1 MKVLKDLLFGVN
13 IESVMGTTSTKVSS
27 IAYDSRKVTA
37 DSLFVA
43 IKGGVTDGHAYLDQ
57 AIQQGATAI
66 LVEQMPDAPNDK
78 VTWICTQNSREALAI
93 VASHFYGNPSKDLKL
108 IGVTGTNGKTTITT
122 LLYDLFEKSGY
133 PSGLIST
140 VVIKYDGLTQPA
152 THTTPDPLVINA
164 HLKAMVERGVSYC
177 FMEVSSHGIDQER
190 TQGLVFAGGV
200 FTNLTH
206 DHLDYHP
213 SFAAYR
219 DVKKRFFDA
228 LPKTAFVLTNAD
240 DKNGAYM
247 VQNTKAKKYTY
258 AQRNYAD
265 YRVQILESQFSGM
278 LLKINQKEVW
288 SRLVGGFNASNILA
302 VFAVAECLDLDALAT
317 LSYLS
322 ELKNVRGR
330 FETYSTPNQATI
342 VVDYAHTPD
351 ALENVLETINQI
363 RTKNEQLI
371 TVVGCGGDRDKDK
384 RPLMGKIAA
393 QKSTKV
399 IFTSDNPRSEDPLQ
413 IITEMEAGVSPEDYK
428 KTMSIADRE
437 AAIKA
442 ACVAL
447 EPQDVL
453 LIAGKGHETY
463 QEIQGKRTHFD
474 DLEVVQRI
482 LKKMN
487 T

>member
-1 MKVLKDLLFGVN
+1 MKALKDLLFGVN
-13 IESVMGTTSTKVSS
+13 IESVFGSTSEGIEG
-27 IAYDSRKVTA
+27 IAYDSRKVKTK
-37 DSLFVA
+37 SLFVA
-43 IKGGVTDGHAYLDQ
+43 IRGAMADGHAYLEQ
-57 AIQQGATAI
+57 AIEQGASAV
-66 LVEQMPDAPNDK
+66 LVEEMPEKPNAA
-78 VTWICTQNSREALAI
+78 VTWICTQNTRQALAI
-93 VASHFYGNPSKDLKL
+93 VSSHFYDNPSKDLKL
-108 IGVTGTNGKTTITT
+108 IGITGTNGKTTIAT

-140 VVIKYDGLTQPA
+140 VAIKYDGKVQPA

-164 HLKAMVERGVSYC
+164 HLKAMVDRGVSYC

-190 TQGLVFAGGV
+190 TQGLVFEGGV

-206 DHLDYHP
+206 DHLDYHS
-213 SFAAYR
+213 SFSAYR

-228 LPKTAFVLTNAD
+228 LPKKAFVLTNAD
-240 DKNGAYM
+240 DKNGMYM
-247 VQNTKAKKYTY
+247 VQNTPAKKYSY

-265 YRVQILESQFSGM
+265 YQVQILESQFSGM
-278 LLKINQKEVW
+278 LLKINQQEVW

-302 VFAVAECLDLDALAT
+302 VFAVAECLGLESLAT

-322 ELKNVRGR
+322 ELTNVRGR
-330 FETYSTPNQATI
+330 FETYLTPNKATV

-393 QKSTKV
+393 KNSSKV
-399 IFTSDNPRSEDPLQ
+399 IFTSDNPRSEDPQQ
-413 IITEMEAGVSPEDYK
+413 IIAEMEAGVSPEDYK
-428 KTMSIADRE
+428 KTLCIPDRE

-442 ACVAL
+442 ACIAL
-447 EPQDVL
+447 EPSDVL

-463 QEIQGKRTHFD
+463 QEIKGQRTHFD
-474 DLEVVQRI
+474 DLEIVQKI
-482 LKKMN
+482 INKMN
-487 T
+487 A

>member
-1 MKVLKDLLFGVN
+1 
-13 IESVMGTTSTKVSS
+13 
-27 IAYDSRKVTA
+27 
-37 DSLFVA
+37 
-43 IKGGVTDGHAYLDQ
+43 
-57 AIQQGATAI
+57 
-66 LVEQMPDAPNDK
+66 
-78 VTWICTQNSREALAI
+78 
-93 VASHFYGNPSKDLKL
+93 
-108 IGVTGTNGKTTITT
+108 
-122 LLYDLFEKSGY
+122 
-133 PSGLIST
+133 
-140 VVIKYDGLTQPA
+140 
-152 THTTPDPLVINA
+152 
-164 HLKAMVERGVSYC
+164 
-177 FMEVSSHGIDQER
+177 
-190 TQGLVFAGGV
+190 
-200 FTNLTH
+200 
-206 DHLDYHP
+206 
-213 SFAAYR
+213 
-219 DVKKRFFDA
+219 
-228 LPKTAFVLTNAD
+228 
-240 DKNGAYM
+240 M

-265 YRVQILESQFSGM
+265 FCVQILESQFSGM
-278 LLKINQKEVW
+278 LLKINQQEVW

-302 VFAVAECLDLDALAT
+302 VYAVAECLDLDALAT

-330 FETYSTPNQATI
+330 FETYRAPNQATV

-463 QEIQGKRTHFD
+463 QEIRGKRTHFD